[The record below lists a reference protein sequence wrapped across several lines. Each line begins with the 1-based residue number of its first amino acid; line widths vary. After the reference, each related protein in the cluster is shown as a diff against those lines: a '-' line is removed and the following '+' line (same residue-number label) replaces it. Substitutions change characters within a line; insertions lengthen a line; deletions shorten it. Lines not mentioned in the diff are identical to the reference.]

1 MKKQAKIEEIELPEN
16 TQASIENGILKL
28 SGKEG
33 ETSKNFHN
41 PMIQLKVEGNKII
54 LKTSRFTKREKKLL
68 NTFVAHIKNMV
79 KGVNSKHIYKLKIC
93 SSHFP
98 MNVSINNNELVV
110 KNFLGE
116 KEPRKLKLKEN
127 AEVKLNGE
135 EIVITSTSKE
145 TAGQIA
151 GDIENLTRIT
161 NKDRRIFQ
169 DGIYIIIKN
178 EKAM

>member
-1 MKKQAKIEEIELPEN
+1 MKKQTTTKEIELPEN

-41 PMIQLKVEGNKII
+41 PMIQLKVKENKVI
-54 LKTSRFTKREKKLL
+54 LTTSKFTKREKKLL
-68 NTFVAHIKNMV
+68 NTFISHIKNMIE
-79 KGVNSKHIYKLKIC
+79 GVNSKHIYKLKIC

-98 MNVSINNNELVV
+98 MNVSINNGEFIV

-116 KEPRKLKLKEN
+116 KEPRKLKLKEH

-178 EKAM
+178 GKPI

>member
-1 MKKQAKIEEIELPEN
+1 MKKQAKTEEIELPEN
-16 TQASIENGILKL
+16 TRASIDYGILKL

-41 PMIQLKVEGNKII
+41 PTIQIKIEGNKII
-54 LKTSRFTKREKKLL
+54 LKTLKFTKREKKLL
-68 NTFVAHIKNMV
+68 NTFIAHIKNMIN
-79 KGVNSKHIYKLKIC
+79 GVNSKYIYKLKIC

-98 MNVSINNNELVV
+98 MNVSINNNELIV

-116 KEPRKLKLKEN
+116 KQPRKLKLKEN

-135 EIVITSTSKE
+135 EIIISSTNKE
-145 TAGQIA
+145 IAGQIA

-161 NKDRRIFQ
+161 SC
-169 DGIYIIIKN
+169 
-178 EKAM
+178 